1 MLNPDTPLRTAY
13 VELGNTIVPT
23 FEAGIPK
30 FITPIPETYILIT
43 NQTKTQTEV
52 CKDGNEWLC
61 TVTIDINQVRQLGFY
76 GSEDVDQIEQQIM
89 TIIENDL
96 LVVAGFIVKSA
107 DLILSQPLVASDST
121 KTITRKVLTYQHWLN
136 NVD

>member
-1 MLNPDTPLRTAY
+1 
-13 VELGNTIVPT
+13 
-23 FEAGIPK
+23 
-30 FITPIPETYILIT
+30 
-43 NQTKTQTEV
+43 
-52 CKDGNEWLC
+52 
-61 TVTIDINQVRQLGFY
+61 
-76 GSEDVDQIEQQIM
+76 M